1 MNHLLAK
8 RVDDL
13 GIVACV
19 LYIVSRVLL
28 SQSDCPGLA
37 RCAPLGSA
45 RVSGQWANHFFMYR
59 STGV

>member
-28 SQSDCPGLA
+28 SQSTVLVWHDALRLA
-37 RCAPLGSA
+37 QPMLV
-45 RVSGQWANHFFMYR
+45 VSVLTIFLYV
-59 STGV
+59 S